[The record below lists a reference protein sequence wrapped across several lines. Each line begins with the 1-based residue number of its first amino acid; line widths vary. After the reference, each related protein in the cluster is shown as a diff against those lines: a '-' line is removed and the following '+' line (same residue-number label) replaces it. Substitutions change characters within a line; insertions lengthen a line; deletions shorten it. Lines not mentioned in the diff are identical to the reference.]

1 MQFTVQISMSNH
13 LQAKVMLLGAPT
25 NSSSGSFSGLH
36 EPISVDI
43 DSLAV
48 LVVDDDADSRAIL
61 RTWFEL
67 WGLKV
72 REAAHAAEAIERMFE
87 QPACRH
93 HDAGSRRVVVGGAHS
108 PAMAA
113 HGDRDGVGHE

>member
-36 EPISVDI
+36 EPISSDMG
-43 DSLAV
+43 SLAV

-72 REAAHAAEAIERMFE
+72 REAAHAAEAIEQMFE
-87 QPACRH
+87 QPA
-93 HDAGSRRVVVGGAHS
+93 DIVFLDIMMPG
-108 PAMAA
+108 
-113 HGDRDGVGHE
+113 RDGLWLAERIHLRWPHTAI